1 MRAWISMPLL
11 AALACHTAAAQDAY
25 VPLQQRLDPAQLA
38 EVGLSA
44 QQLAT
49 LDRLLRQADATA
61 AAGHRAVPATTAAA
75 AAGTASQPAPM
86 HIGLDEGPVK
96 ARATGLVSGWEPGT
110 LFTLDN
116 GQQWQVLKGRMVLR
130 KPVQDPQIEVVP
142 GIAGRW
148 FLQVDPDLPKARVFR
163 VR

>member
-1 MRAWISMPLL
+1 MRAWIPLTML
-11 AALACHTAAAQDAY
+11 VASWAAPAWAQRSY
-25 VPLQQRLDPAQLA
+25 VPLEQRLDPAGLA

-44 QQLAT
+44 QQLGA
-49 LDRLLRQADATA
+49 LDRLLERAEATA
-61 AAGHRAVPATTAAA
+61 ASAQAAA
-75 AAGTASQPAPM
+75 TSSTGAAPSPPPM

-96 ARATGLVSGWEPGT
+96 ARAAGTISGWEPGT

-116 GQQWQVLKGRMVLR
+116 GQQWQVLKGQMTLR
-130 KPVQDPQIEVVP
+130 QPVQDPQIEVVP